1 MKVLFLHSNRVDY
14 LAESLFHGLRV
25 LLGKNC
31 VDVPRCDSMYA
42 PLNDSFRSRLR
53 GGGFTLYG
61 LLEEIPEL
69 AEARYFWEI
78 DLDSYDLIVI
88 ANIWEQWQLFEK
100 LSSRVKPEKLAI
112 LDGQDPPPI
121 FPYSYSNFLKRPW
134 LFFTPISQFKYFK
147 REIYNGVYSR
157 KLDQFLPPLFHEWI
171 PNPKNIIPISFS
183 IPEEKIWEEKNKIKI
198 KNFPVHIVDE
208 EVANN
213 ISESVFSDIRSDNY
227 SFSFEEE
234 YYNDLRQSR
243 FGITTKRGGWDCL
256 RHYELAANGC
266 VLCFR
271 DLNLKPKNCAPHG
284 LDDSN
289 CIIYHSYKE
298 LIEKT
303 SSLTSEEYLQLQNAT
318 YQWIKSNTTKIRA
331 KEFLQACSKF

>member
-14 LAESLFHGLRV
+14 LSEGLFHGLRV
-25 LLGKNC
+25 LLGENC
-31 VDVPRCDSMYA
+31 VDVPRHDSMYA
-42 PLNDSFRSRLR
+42 PLTDSFRSRLR

-61 LLEEIPEL
+61 LLEDIPEL

-134 LFFTPISQFKYFK
+134 LLFTKISQFKYFK
-147 REIYNGVYSR
+147 REMFNGVYSR
-157 KLDQFLPPLFHEWI
+157 KLDQFLPPQLHEWI
-171 PNPKNIIPISFS
+171 PDPKNIIPISFS
-183 IPEEKIWEEKNKIKI
+183 IPEEKIWEEKHNSKIKD
-198 KNFPVHIVDE
+198 FPVYMVDK
-208 EVANN
+208 EVASN

-227 SFSFEEE
+227 CFFSEEE
-234 YYNDLRQSR
+234 YYLDLRQSR

-271 DLNLKPKNCAPHG
+271 DLDLKPKNCAPHG
-284 LDDSN
+284 LNESN
-289 CIIYHSYKE
+289 CIIYHNYQE

-303 SSLTSEEYLQLQNAT
+303 SSLTTEEYLQLQEAS
-318 YQWIKSNTTKIRA
+318 YQWIKINSTKVRA
-331 KEFLQACSKF
+331 KEFLQACSEF